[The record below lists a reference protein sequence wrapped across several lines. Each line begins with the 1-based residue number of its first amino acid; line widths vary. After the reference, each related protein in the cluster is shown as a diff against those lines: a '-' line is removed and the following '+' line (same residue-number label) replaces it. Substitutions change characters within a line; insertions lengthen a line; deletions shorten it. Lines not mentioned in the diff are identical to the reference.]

1 MKKWMIFC
9 IAFVLLFSAACTA
22 APSPAAE
29 ATKPAEKPAE
39 PTVAAPAEPTK
50 AAETAPAATPA
61 EPAKTYKDT
70 IIMGTSS
77 DQNSMDPAVNSSNNV
92 VLPNVYSTLIGINN
106 ESKMVPGLATEW
118 SVAEDKVTWTFKLRQ
133 GVKFQSGKDFTAD
146 DCVAT
151 FTRLADASL
160 GLRQSSNYVWVK
172 EVSAPDPQ
180 TCVIVAKEPYGPVE
194 ATLAHKSASIVNSEY
209 VKKFG
214 ADFAKTPESIDGTGA
229 YKVTEIKPGEGIK
242 FEAFDGFW
250 GGKPVTKYFNIL
262 IIPDQAARSVAI
274 ETGQVDFITGLA
286 PDDVKRLK
294 ENESDGVNVVMT
306 ESNGIHLFQFNVKST
321 NAPMS
326 NPKVRQAI
334 SYAVNRAE
342 ICEALYSPLGEKP
355 ARSLLSPSV
364 IGYKDMGEIE
374 QDYDKAK
381 QLLTEAGYPDGFK
394 MKIMT
399 TALYNK
405 GVEMAQIIA
414 EQLKG
419 VKIDATIEV
428 VERAV
433 FLESLNGITPEEYN
447 QKYGWDMFIM
457 GAGGDLD
464 AHQSTYRVFHTEAD
478 GLNKNNYGFYSNADV
493 DKLLEDASKSVV
505 PEDRLKMYSD
515 AMQILIYDDPIGI
528 TMNQR
533 NNVYALS
540 DKVEDFFLNAG
551 NTIDWAKL
559 KVASGK

>member
-1 MKKWMIFC
+1 MKKIVVVL
-9 IAFVLLFSAACTA
+9 IALVLLLSAACTA
-22 APSPAAE
+22 TPSATQVAPQAPE
-29 ATKPAEKPAE
+29 KATE
-39 PTVAAPAEPTK
+39 PSAPVVEPTK
-50 AAETAPAATPA
+50 ASEPVPTAAPA

-70 IIMGTSS
+70 IIMGTHTE
-77 DQNSMDPAVNSSNNV
+77 QNSMDPAVNSSNNV
-92 VLPNVYSTLIGINN
+92 VLPNVYSNLIALDINN
-106 ESKMVPGLATEW
+106 KMIPGLATEW
-118 SVAEDKVTWTFKLRQ
+118 SVAEDKVTWTFKLRE
-133 GVKFQSGKDFTAD
+133 GVKFQSGKAFTAD

-172 EVSAPDPQ
+172 EVTAPDPM
-180 TCVIVAKEPYGPVE
+180 TCVIVSKEPYGPLE
-194 ATLAHKSASIVNSEY
+194 ATIAHKSAGIINSEY
-209 VKKFG
+209 VAKFG
-214 ADFAKTPESIDGTGA
+214 ADFAKTPESIDGTGP
-229 YKVTEIKPGEGIK
+229 YKVIELNLGENMK
-242 FEAFDGFW
+242 VEAFEDFW
-250 GGKPVTKYFNIL
+250 GGKPFTKYINMVL
-262 IIPDQAARSVAI
+262 VPDQAARAVAI
-274 ETGQVDFITGLA
+274 ETGQVDFISNLS
-286 PDDVKRLK
+286 PDDVKRLD
-294 ENESDGVNVVMT
+294 EDQNDGVNIVMK

-326 NPKVRQAI
+326 EPKVRQAI
-334 SYAVNRAE
+334 SYALNRAE

-381 QLLTEAGYPDGFK
+381 QLLAEAGYPDGFS

-419 VKIDATIEV
+419 ANINAEIEV

-433 FLESLNGITPEEYN
+433 FSESLNGLTPEEYN
-447 QKYGWDMFIM
+447 GKYGWDMFIM

-464 AHQSTYRVFHTEAD
+464 AHQSTVRVFHTEAD
-478 GLNKNNYGFYSNADV
+478 GLNANNYGFYSNAQV
-493 DKLLEDASKSVV
+493 DKLLEDASVSVD
-505 PEDRLKMYSD
+505 PAERLKMYSD
-515 AMQILIYDDPIGI
+515 AMQILIYDDPIGV

-533 NNVYALS
+533 NNVYALT
-540 DKVEDFFLNAG
+540 DKVEDFFLNPG

-559 KVASGK
+559 KVVAGK